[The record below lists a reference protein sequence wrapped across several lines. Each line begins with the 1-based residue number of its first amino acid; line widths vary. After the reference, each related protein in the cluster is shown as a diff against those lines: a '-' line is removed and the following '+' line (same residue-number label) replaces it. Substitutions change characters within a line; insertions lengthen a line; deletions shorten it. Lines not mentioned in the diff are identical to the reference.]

1 MNNKLEQNIPH
12 HIAFIMDGNRRWAKA
27 KGVPTIEG
35 HREGSLRLEKVI
47 DQCGHRGVKVITVY
61 AFSSENR
68 NRSPEEIKG
77 LMKLLGYF
85 IRKKR
90 QKLHKL
96 GCSLQV
102 LGDLN
107 YLPDDLQKE
116 VSDAVDL
123 LKDNN
128 KIHLNVALNYGA
140 REEIAHAVEQII
152 SSDVKEKIT
161 PGLVEQNLYTAS
173 QPDPDLLIRTGG
185 ERRLSN
191 FLLWQVSY
199 SELYFTD
206 ALWPDFNEEELDKAL
221 NDYSER
227 QRRFGK

>member
-1 MNNKLEQNIPH
+1 MSKAKPNIPH
-12 HIAFIMDGNRRWAKA
+12 HVAFIMDGNRRWARA

-47 DQCGHRGVKVITVY
+47 DQCGHRGVKIITVY

-90 QKLHKL
+90 KKLHKL
-96 GCSLQV
+96 GCSLQI
-102 LGDLN
+102 LGDPS
-107 YLPDDLQKE
+107 YLPEDLRKE
-116 VSDAVDL
+116 VNDAVEL

-140 REEIAHAVEQII
+140 REEIARAVEQII
-152 SSDVKEKIT
+152 SSDTSGKIT
-161 PGLVEQNLYTAS
+161 PKLIERNLYTAG

-206 ALWPDFNEEELDKAL
+206 ALWPDFDEKELDKAL
-221 NDYSER
+221 GDYNER

>member
-1 MNNKLEQNIPH
+1 MNKSKQNIPH
-12 HIAFIMDGNRRWAKA
+12 HIAMIMDGNRRWARQH
-27 KGVPTIEG
+27 GLSTIKG
-35 HREGSLRLEKVI
+35 HREGALRLEKVVE
-47 DQCGHRGVKVITVY
+47 QCGQRGVEMLTVY

-68 NRSPEEIKG
+68 NRTQEEVEG
-77 LMKLLGYF
+77 LMKLLRYF

-90 QKLHKL
+90 KKLHEL
-96 GCSLQV
+96 GASLRI
-102 LGDLN
+102 LGDLS
-107 YLPDDLQKE
+107 YLPEDLQKE
-116 VSDAVDL
+116 VNETVKL

-128 KIHLNVALNYGA
+128 KIHLNIALNYGA

-152 SSDVKEKIT
+152 SSDTDEKIT
-161 PGLVEQNLYTAS
+161 PETIEKNLYTAG
-173 QPDPDLLIRTGG
+173 QPDPDLMIRTGG

-206 ALWPDFNEEELDKAL
+206 ILWPDFTEEELDKAL
-221 NDYSER
+221 DDFAER